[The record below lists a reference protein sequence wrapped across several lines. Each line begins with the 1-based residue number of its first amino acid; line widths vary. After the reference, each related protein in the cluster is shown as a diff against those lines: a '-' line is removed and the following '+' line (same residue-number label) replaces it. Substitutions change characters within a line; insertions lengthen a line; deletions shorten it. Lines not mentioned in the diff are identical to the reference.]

1 MKPHR
6 QLEEPARH
14 RGGREAEREVHRLID
29 MGNSKLKKELARNK
43 PRLRQSVSNY

>member
-14 RGGREAEREVHRLID
+14 RGGRKAARAVHRLID
-29 MGNSKLKKELARNK
+29 MGNSKLTKK
-43 PRLRQSVSNY
+43 S